1 MSELQASINNNT
13 SNPSAA
19 GRVFFGANLGALVFS
34 VVVICMLYSGWLNRE
49 NHYLT
54 AESGMGYALGII
66 GGVLMLI
73 LLLYPARKRF
83 RIMQLLGP
91 VKYWFRGHMMLGVI
105 GPSCIL
111 FHANFQLGSLNSN
124 VALICMLLVAFSGII
139 GRFIYRQIHYGL
151 YGRKATL
158 EQLRRDKEI
167 SEGQL
172 AATFALLPRLQQR
185 LTSYENV
192 ALSPTKGLLHGIIR
206 RFTLAPRN
214 HWTYFISL
222 FQIRRALR
230 LEVKRKKLGA
240 DIYRQRYKMMRRYLS
255 AYFTTLQ
262 KITVFS
268 FYEKLFSMWH
278 VLHLPL
284 FLMMLIS
291 GVVHVIA
298 VHMY

>member
-1 MSELQASINNNT
+1 MTELQASINQPAPH
-13 SNPSAA
+13 PSATTP
-19 GRVFFGANLGALVFS
+19 VIFGSRLSALLFSLG
-34 VVVICMLYSGWLNRE
+34 VVTVLYSGWLNRDY
-49 NHYLT
+49 HYLT
-54 AESGMGYALGII
+54 AESGTGYALGII

-83 RIMQLLGP
+83 RFMRILGP
-91 VKYWFRGHMMLGVI
+91 VKYWFRGHMMLGII
-105 GPSCIL
+105 GPTCIL

-124 VALICMLLVAFSGII
+124 VALACMLLVASSGII

-158 EQLRRDKEI
+158 EQLRKDKEF

-172 AATFALLPRLQQR
+172 AETFRLLPRLQQR
-185 LTSYENV
+185 LAVYEGI
-192 ALSPTKGLLHGIIR
+192 ALSPPRGLIHSVTR
-206 RFTLAPRN
+206 RFTLTPRSM
-214 HWTYFISL
+214 WTRLLSL
-222 FQIRRALR
+222 LQIRRALR
-230 LEVKRKKLGA
+230 QLVKQQQLSTHV
-240 DIYRQRYKMMRRYLS
+240 YRQRFRLMKRYLS
-255 AYFTTLQ
+255 AYFSTIQ

-268 FYEKLFSMWH
+268 FYERLFSMWH

-291 GVVHVIA
+291 GIAHVIA

>member
-1 MSELQASINNNT
+1 
-13 SNPSAA
+13 
-19 GRVFFGANLGALVFS
+19 
-34 VVVICMLYSGWLNRE
+34 
-49 NHYLT
+49 
-54 AESGMGYALGII
+54 MGYALGII

-83 RIMQLLGP
+83 RFMKLLGP

-111 FHANFQLGSLNSN
+111 YHANFQLGSLNSN
-124 VALICMLLVAFSGII
+124 VALICMLLVALSGVI

-158 EQLRRDKEI
+158 EQLRHDKEI

-185 LTSYENV
+185 LTAYENIV
-192 ALSPTKGLLHGIIR
+192 LSTPPGLLSSIIR

-222 FQIRRALR
+222 WQIRRAIR
-230 LEVKRKKLGA
+230 LEVKQNQLGA
-240 DIYRQRYKMMRRYLS
+240 NVYRQRYRMMRRYLS
-255 AYFTTLQ
+255 TYFTTIR

-291 GVVHVIA
+291 GIVHVIA

>member
-1 MSELQASINNNT
+1 MTDAQASINNNT
-13 SNPSAA
+13 ARSTPSTPAFLSARA
-19 GRVFFGANLGALVFS
+19 GAFLFS
-34 VVVICMLYSGWLNRE
+34 IVIIAFLYSGWQNRE

-54 AESGMGYALGII
+54 AESGTGYALGII

-83 RIMQLLGP
+83 RFMRLLGP

-105 GPSCIL
+105 GPTCIL
-111 FHANFQLGSLNSN
+111 FHANFQWGSLNSN
-124 VALICMLLVAFSGII
+124 IALVCMLLVAGSGII

-158 EQLRRDKEI
+158 EQLHQDKEK
-167 SEGQL
+167 SEGLL
-172 AATFALLPRLQQR
+172 AATFALTPQLQQR
-185 LTSYENV
+185 LTVFENI
-192 ALSPTKGLLHGIIR
+192 ALSSRPGLLLGLFR
-206 RFTLAPRN
+206 RVTFSPRN
-214 HWTYFISL
+214 YWTYIYSL
-222 FQIRRALR
+222 LQIRRALR
-230 LEVKRKKLGA
+230 REIKQNKLSRA
-240 DIYRQRYKMMRRYLS
+240 VYHQRYRIARQYLS
-255 AYFTTLQ
+255 AYFNTIQ

-291 GVVHVIA
+291 GIVHVIA

>member
-1 MSELQASINNNT
+1 VSELQASINNNT